1 MATVSTDFL
10 KTMFDFSNLL
20 QFFLDLL
27 LVLLIGWVVGHER
40 HEAGKTMGERS
51 TIILIIG
58 SYLFSYASL
67 RCGVDHGRVI
77 AQIVTGVGFIGAG
90 IIFKK
95 GEKDIVNLTTAI
107 LVWTVAALGVLVGI
121 GLRVEAI
128 VASIVVFLVLWV
140 RRRQKSRHKANDNA
154 DTNANV

>member
-1 MATVSTDFL
+1 MDTASTDFL

-20 QFFLDLL
+20 QFFIDLL

-51 TIILIIG
+51 TILLIIG

-67 RCGVDHGRVI
+67 RCGVDHSRVI

-128 VASIVVFLVLWV
+128 VASVVVFLVLWV

-154 DTNANV
+154 DTNVNV

>member
-1 MATVSTDFL
+1 MTDFL
-10 KTMFDFSNLL
+10 NNLFDFSNLL
-20 QFFLDLL
+20 RFAVDLL
-27 LVLLIGWVVGHER
+27 LVLLIGLLVGHER
-40 HEAGKTMGERS
+40 HVAGKTMGERS

-58 SYLFSYASL
+58 SYLFAYASL
-67 RCGVDHGRVI
+67 RCGIDHSRVI

-95 GEKDIVNLTTAI
+95 GEKDIINLTTAI

-128 VASIVVFLVLWV
+128 FAAFVVYLILRV
-140 RRRQKSRHKANDNA
+140 RRRRKENDSERQE
-154 DTNANV
+154 DSNV

>member
-1 MATVSTDFL
+1 MTDFL
-10 KTMFDFSNLL
+10 NELFDFSNLL
-20 QFFLDLL
+20 TFSIDLVI
-27 LVLLIGWVVGHER
+27 VLLIGLLVGHER
-40 HEAGKTMGERS
+40 HVAGKTMGERS

-67 RCGVDHGRVI
+67 RCGIDHARVI

-95 GEKDIVNLTTAI
+95 GEKDIINLTTAI
-107 LVWTVAALGVLVGI
+107 LVWTIAALGVLVGI

-128 VASIVVFLVLWV
+128 VAAIVVYLVLRI
-140 RRRQKSRHKANDNA
+140 RRYRESAKK
-154 DTNANV
+154 TV

>member
-1 MATVSTDFL
+1 MTDFL
-10 KTMFDFSNLL
+10 KELFDFSNVL
-20 QFFLDLL
+20 QFVIDLL
-27 LVLLIGWVVGHER
+27 LVLLIGYLVGHER

-58 SYLFSYASL
+58 SYLFAYASL
-67 RCGVDHGRVI
+67 RCGIDHSRVI

-95 GEKDIVNLTTAI
+95 GEKDIINLTTAI

-121 GLRVEAI
+121 GLRVEALI
-128 VASIVVFLVLWV
+128 AALVVYLVLRI
-140 RRRQKSRHKANDNA
+140 RRHREMKQEEDVQNK
-154 DTNANV
+154 

>member
-1 MATVSTDFL
+1 
-10 KTMFDFSNLL
+10 MFDFSNVLS
-20 QFFLDLL
+20 FSVDLL
-27 LVLLIGWVVGHER
+27 LVLLIGLVVGHER

-58 SYLFSYASL
+58 SYLFAYASL
-67 RCGVDHGRVI
+67 RCGIDHSRVI

-95 GEKDIVNLTTAI
+95 GEKDIINLTTAI

-128 VASIVVFLVLWV
+128 IAAVVVYLVLLV
-140 RRRQKSRHKANDNA
+140 RRHREAKKQAHSQND
-154 DTNANV
+154 V

>member
-1 MATVSTDFL
+1 MTDFL
-10 KTMFDFSNLL
+10 KESFDFSNLL
-20 QFFLDLL
+20 TFSFDLL
-27 LVLLIGWVVGHER
+27 LVVLIGWVVGRER

-58 SYLFSYASL
+58 SYLFTYASL
-67 RCGVDHGRVI
+67 RCGVDHSRVI

-95 GEKDIVNLTTAI
+95 GEKDIINLTTAI

-128 VASIVVFLVLWV
+128 VATIVVFLVLWV
-140 RRRQKSRHKANDNA
+140 RRRQKSKQNSKENTE
-154 DTNANV
+154 TNV

>member
-1 MATVSTDFL
+1 
-10 KTMFDFSNLL
+10 MFDFSNLL
-20 QFFLDLL
+20 PFSIDLV
-27 LVLLIGWVVGHER
+27 LVLLIGFLVGHER
-40 HEAGKTMGERS
+40 HAAGKTMGERS

-58 SYLFSYASL
+58 SYLFAYASL
-67 RCGVDHGRVI
+67 RCGLDHSRVI

-95 GEKDIVNLTTAI
+95 GEKDVINLTTAI

-128 VASIVVFLVLWV
+128 IAAIVVYLILLG
-140 RRRQKSRHKANDNA
+140 RRSRDDKQQKHVSDQ
-154 DTNANV
+154 

>member
-1 MATVSTDFL
+1 
-10 KTMFDFSNLL
+10 MFDFSNVLT
-20 QFFLDLL
+20 FSVDLL
-27 LVLLIGWVVGHER
+27 LVLLIGFVVGHER

-58 SYLFSYASL
+58 SYLFTYASL
-67 RCGVDHGRVI
+67 RCGLDHSRVI

-95 GEKDIVNLTTAI
+95 GEKDIINLTTAI
-107 LVWTVAALGVLVGI
+107 LVWTLAALGVLVGI

-128 VASIVVFLVLWV
+128 LAAVVVYLVLLV
-140 RRRQKSRHKANDNA
+140 RRRRESKKQAQ
-154 DTNANV
+154 

>member
-1 MATVSTDFL
+1 MTDFL
-10 KTMFDFSNLL
+10 KELFDFSNVL
-20 QFFLDLL
+20 QFVIDLL
-27 LVLLIGWVVGHER
+27 LVLLIGYLVGHER

-58 SYLFSYASL
+58 SYLFAYASL
-67 RCGVDHGRVI
+67 RCGIDHSRVI

-95 GEKDIVNLTTAI
+95 GEKDIINLTTAI

-121 GLRVEAI
+121 GLRVEALI
-128 VASIVVFLVLWV
+128 AALVVYLVLRI
-140 RRRQKSRHKANDNA
+140 RRHREMKQEEDVQNN
-154 DTNANV
+154 

>member
-1 MATVSTDFL
+1 MKDYLDS
-10 KTMFDFSNLL
+10 
-20 QFFLDLL
+20 FLDISILL
-27 LVLLIGWVVGHER
+27 PFAIDLVLALLIGLLVGHER
-40 HEAGKTMGERS
+40 HAAGKTMGERS

-58 SYLFSYASL
+58 SYLFAYASL
-67 RCGVDHGRVI
+67 RCGLDHSRVI

-95 GEKDIVNLTTAI
+95 GEKDVINLTTAI

-128 VASIVVFLVLWV
+128 IAAIVVYLILLG
-140 RRRQKSRHKANDNA
+140 RRSRDEKQQKHVSDQ
-154 DTNANV
+154 

>member
-1 MATVSTDFL
+1 
-10 KTMFDFSNLL
+10 MFDFSNVLT
-20 QFFLDLL
+20 FSVDLL
-27 LVLLIGWVVGHER
+27 LVLLIGFVVGHER

-58 SYLFSYASL
+58 SYLFTYASL
-67 RCGVDHGRVI
+67 RCGLDHSRVI

-95 GEKDIVNLTTAI
+95 GEKDIINLTTAI
-107 LVWTVAALGVLVGI
+107 LVWTLAALGVLVGI

-128 VASIVVFLVLWV
+128 LAAVVVYLVLLV
-140 RRRQKSRHKANDNA
+140 RRRRESKKQSQ
-154 DTNANV
+154 